1 MMLVAE
7 LALKLAG
14 NISVPANVTF
24 VMSLNSVLVSVTTV
38 PPIVVPVAGAMLLI
52 TGGKAV
58 TLTHV
63 TCVEMFVPNEFV
75 AFSWMV

>member
-38 PPIVVPVAGAMLLI
+38 PPAVVPVAGAMLLI
-52 TGGKAV
+52 TGAIPYVKFLELLVPWAVVV
-58 TLTHV
+58 TLT
-63 TCVEMFVPNEFV
+63 
-75 AFSWMV
+75 